1 MVAQDSAPLLHAQH
15 RRDGRPKLLFVLP
28 SLGGGGAERAS
39 VDLLRGM
46 PRERWQIALALFERR
61 GSFLSQLPGDVEV
74 HDLRGRS
81 QNDLRLVWRLARL
94 LRREQPA
101 IVFSVLRYANLVTLL
116 ARRLAGSAARVV
128 VNEQNLPSAE
138 FALFGGAGTKGWAL
152 RHLYPQA
159 DTVTAISNGIADEL
173 ASRFGLGGEKLRV
186 IANPV
191 DLARVR
197 TLGALQPQHPWF
209 ALDQPVVLG
218 AGRLHPQKGFDHLI
232 RAFALARR
240 QLPCKLI
247 IIGEGPSRRE
257 LVRLVAELGLS
268 DDVALPGF
276 QDNPYSYM
284 RRATLFVLSSL
295 YEGFGNVLVDALA
308 LGRPI
313 VSTRCPVG
321 PDEILTEEET
331 GILVPVAEDQAL
343 AQAMLRVLTDKGL
356 RQKLSVNGPTR
367 AADFALERVVAQYEA
382 LFAQLAR
389 GQRCAS

>member
-1 MVAQDSAPLLHAQH
+1 MVALGSAPRLHAQQGWG
-15 RRDGRPKLLFVLP
+15 GRTKLLFVLP

-39 VDLLRGM
+39 IDLLRGM
-46 PRERWQIALALFERR
+46 PRERWQISLALFERS
-61 GSFLSQLPGDVEV
+61 GSFLSQLPDDVEV

-81 QNDLRLVWRLARL
+81 QNDPRLVWRLARL
-94 LRREQPA
+94 LRRERPVV
-101 IVFSVLRYANLVTLL
+101 VFSVLRYSNLVTLL
-116 ARRLAGSAARVV
+116 ARRLAGSTSRVV
-128 VNEQNLPSAE
+128 INEQNLPSAE
-138 FALFGGAGTKGWAL
+138 FALFGGGATKGWAL

-159 DTVTAISNGIADEL
+159 DTVTAISHGIADEL
-173 ASRFGLGGEKLRV
+173 ASRFGVGREKLQV
-186 IANPV
+186 IPNPV
-191 DLARVR
+191 DLARVQA
-197 TLGALQPQHPWF
+197 LGALEPEHPWF
-209 ALDQPVVLG
+209 ALSQPVVLG
-218 AGRLHPQKGFDHLI
+218 AGRLHRQKGFDHLI

-247 IIGEGPSRRE
+247 IIGEGPQRQE
-257 LVRLVAELGLS
+257 LEQLVAELGLS

-321 PDEILTEEET
+321 PDEILTHEQT
-331 GILVPVAEDQAL
+331 GILVPPADDSAL
-343 AQAMLRVLTDKGL
+343 AQAMLRMLTDDGL
-356 RQKLSVNGPTR
+356 RQRLSANGAAR
-367 AADFALERVVAQYEA
+367 AADFALERIVAQYEA

-389 GQRCAS
+389 GT